1 MQAELRAKGGSPNL
15 GPTRMPVSAA
25 PVSQPIQRY
34 AVNKYAQNRRS
45 LTSMPK
51 PDGISP
57 GLPPTISPRIQPTP
71 TSHISS
77 PTTSITQS
85 PNFLPQG
92 GAISPSFG
100 PVSQQ
105 NQQLRPPQ
113 QQQHLRPQFNPPQ
126 RPAAV
131 NSTYPTSAAT
141 IASALTAN
149 AGTGPSY
156 YPSPFQNHYEE
167 LGKYPL
173 MSPLK
178 AWNFV
183 VLGLMLVFRTGIR
196 SASRYARRGS
206 RRISKRRWISTVPT
220 CTTAKHASPT
230 T

>member
-1 MQAELRAKGGSPNL
+1 VQAELRAKGGSPNL

-45 LTSMPK
+45 LTGMPK
-51 PDGISP
+51 PDGVSP

-100 PVSQQ
+100 PIAQQ
-105 NQQLRPPQ
+105 SQQLRPPPQ
-113 QQQHLRPQFNPPQ
+113 QLRPQFNPPQ

-131 NSTYPTSAAT
+131 SSTYPTSAAT

-149 AGTGPSY
+149 PGTGPGY

-167 LGKYPL
+167 LGKYP
-173 MSPLK
+173 MMCPLK
-178 AWNFV
+178 
-183 VLGLMLVFRTGIR
+183 T
-196 SASRYARRGS
+196 
-206 RRISKRRWISTVPT
+206 
-220 CTTAKHASPT
+220 
-230 T
+230 